1 MKKLIVFFSLALIMS
16 SGNAQSKFKGAW
28 CGQEL
33 SGKSSE
39 LYTKCLLQ
47 NPEIFIPD
55 YPNHKLVA
63 YTIEL
68 LGEDIKVIIDRKV
81 STELDFERL
90 MTILKMYPDIKS
102 CVLKDIIFLSE
113 KGDIMKWNQ
122 RFEFSLLY

>member
-81 STELDFERL
+81 SIITFISSPLSIKLLQRL
-90 MTILKMYPDIKS
+90 EMSRNPS
-102 CVLKDIIFLSE
+102 
-113 KGDIMKWNQ
+113 
-122 RFEFSLLY
+122 R